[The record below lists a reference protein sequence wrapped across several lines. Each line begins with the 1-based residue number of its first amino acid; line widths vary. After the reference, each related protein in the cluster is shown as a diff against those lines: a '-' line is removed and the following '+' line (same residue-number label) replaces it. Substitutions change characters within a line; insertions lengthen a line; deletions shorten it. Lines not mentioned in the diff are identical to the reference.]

1 MTQLQQLTATV
12 AISACWGAVVLIWV
26 IGALYNA
33 VKGPTRDR
41 RPVTSRSIAGRVLAL
56 VAIVAVVVV
65 VGLVPAHTWH
75 LLRVESP
82 WVTFVGLA
90 ILLASTALTLWARFA
105 LGTMWTM
112 DPAVKQG
119 HRLRTDG
126 PYGITRH
133 PIYTGMLGMLVGSIL
148 LAGSG
153 RSVLILVVGGVFFG
167 VKIHAEE
174 RLMSATFP
182 DEYAHYRRRV
192 PQLIPGLRLGRRNR
206 TEDD

>member
-12 AISACWGAVVLIWV
+12 AISVCWGAVVLVWV

-41 RPVTSRSIAGRVLAL
+41 RPSLRSMVGRILAL
-56 VAIVAVVVV
+56 VVIVIVVLVV
-65 VGLVPAHTWH
+65 RLVPAHTWH
-75 LLRVESP
+75 SLRVDSP

-90 ILLASTALTLWARFA
+90 ILLVSAAFTLWARFT

-112 DPAVKQG
+112 DAAVKKG

-126 PYGITRH
+126 PYGVTRH

-148 LAGSG
+148 LAGLG
-153 RSVLILVVGGVFFG
+153 RSVLILVAGAVFFE
-167 VKIHAEE
+167 VKIHEEE
-174 RLMSATFP
+174 RLMLATFP

-192 PQLIPGLRLGRRNR
+192 PQLIPGLRHGCRNEA
-206 TEDD
+206 EDE